1 MRLKTKLVL
10 AITALVFLTAGMLS
24 LVYVF
29 DLLHS
34 AVQQSYDANRMV
46 ANQVQFSVRNAIENQ
61 LTGVKVDPDKPGE
74 LRNLAAEAVRHN
86 AALQAVVES
95 VNRYSLTVYDINIGD
110 SQNQTIL
117 STNPDNED
125 KPLPP
130 RPNYDQ
136 LLDASPVQL
145 MREVFGAPRV
155 FDVVVPLEN
164 NGQPFVTVHVGVRT
178 TLLRAFYA
186 PWLVEAFTLMGFV
199 LGAALLVAF
208 LLSNLA
214 LQPMEQISLQLD
226 AWSVAELAAEEEK
239 TPRQDMAVRVS
250 HKIERFGQRMRNVE
264 EVFSALKEN
273 LDQILGN
280 LQDGILLFTGDG
292 RAVLV
297 SESARRFLTTTQE
310 SILGLHARDIFD
322 RTTVLGRA
330 LSDAFEAHQ
339 TLIQEEVL
347 TETGRR
353 IQVSLDFI
361 QDPKARQGLGALLT
375 LHDLESAE
383 AIESEIE
390 ISRRLAAIGRL
401 TSGVGHEVKNPINAI
416 VVHVEL
422 LKSKLTGAS
431 APAIRHLDVIEAEI
445 HRLDRVV
452 QLLVDFSRPVE
463 LRLREQ
469 DLRAVIGD
477 VLALASAEL
486 STHNVKLSVSCR
498 LEPLVVNIDADL
510 LKQAAL
516 NVIQNGAQSMPD
528 GGTLRVELEEKRK
541 FAVLRIA
548 DEGYGIPEE
557 ISGEDFRP
565 LFHDEGRRQRHRIS
579 NDLSHSSVALREHR
593 STIESRPWNRVSAPN
608 SACCPRV
615 GTPVFAAGNRAGRG
629 WVCQDEVAC
638 QERRVAAAAVP
649 DGLRPPAKP
658 STESAVCPS
667 CEHGTEAAS
676 VTPGSADLGA
686 DPVSVPLDTDTDAI
700 LEAAAKP
707 AVRRRKPP
715 VRAAQEAPDSSS
727 NAVNSQQAGNDTPP
741 EEPAIGVLSSGDPP
755 DLRRETIDTIS
766 DTERGLS
773 GLGRSLN
780 TQEQKTAS
788 QIRQFIRQA
797 KKLLG
802 SGDVDGAHTLAAKA
816 KVLLGELSG

>member
-46 ANQVQFSVRNAIENQ
+46 ANQVQFSVRNAIETQ
-61 LTGVKVDPDKPGE
+61 LTGVKVDPDNPAE
-74 LRNLAAEAVRHN
+74 LRNLAGEAVRHN

-110 SQNQTIL
+110 SKSLTIL

-125 KPLPP
+125 KLLPS
-130 RPNYDQ
+130 RPNYNQ
-136 LLDASPVQL
+136 LLDANPVQL

-155 FDVVVPLEN
+155 YDVVVPLDR
-164 NGQPFVTVHVGVRT
+164 NGAPFVTVHVGVRT

-226 AWSVAELAAEEEK
+226 AWSVAELSAEEEK
-239 TPRQDMAVRVS
+239 APRRDMADRVS

-297 SESARRFLTTTQE
+297 SESARRFLTTSHE
-310 SILGLHARDIFD
+310 GILGLHARDIFD
-322 RTTVLGRA
+322 RSTVLGLA
-330 LSDAFEAHQ
+330 LSDAFESHQ
-339 TLIQEEVL
+339 TLIQEEIL

-353 IQVSLDFI
+353 VQVSLDFI

-422 LKSKLTGAS
+422 LKSKLTGAGAS
-431 APAIRHLDVIEAEI
+431 AIRHLDIIEAEI

-463 LRLREQ
+463 LQLREQ
-469 DLRAVIGD
+469 DLRGVIGD
-477 VLALASAEL
+477 VLALSSAEL
-486 STHNVKLSVSCR
+486 STHNIKLSSVMPVK
-498 LEPLVVNIDADL
+498 PLLVNIDADL

-516 NVIQNGAQSMPD
+516 NVIQNGAQAMPE
-528 GGTLRVELEEKRK
+528 GGTLRVELEENRK

-548 DEGYGIPEE
+548 DEGHGIPEE
-557 ISGEDFRP
+557 I
-565 LFHDEGRRQRHRIS
+565 
-579 NDLSHSSVALREHR
+579 
-593 STIESRPWNRVSAPN
+593 
-608 SACCPRV
+608 
-615 GTPVFAAGNRAGRG
+615 
-629 WVCQDEVAC
+629 
-638 QERRVAAAAVP
+638 
-649 DGLRPPAKP
+649 
-658 STESAVCPS
+658 
-667 CEHGTEAAS
+667 
-676 VTPGSADLGA
+676 
-686 DPVSVPLDTDTDAI
+686 
-700 LEAAAKP
+700 
-707 AVRRRKPP
+707 
-715 VRAAQEAPDSSS
+715 
-727 NAVNSQQAGNDTPP
+727 
-741 EEPAIGVLSSGDPP
+741 
-755 DLRRETIDTIS
+755 RETIFDLYFT
-766 DTERGLS
+766 TKS
-773 GLGRSLN
+773 G
-780 TQEQKTAS
+780 
-788 QIRQFIRQA
+788 
-797 KKLLG
+797 G
-802 SGDVDGAHTLAAKA
+802 SGIGLAMTYRILQLHYGSIEVQSNPGRGTEFQLRIPLAAPDWGRRHLQPA
-816 KVLLGELSG
+816 SVQGEDGLPG